1 MYIDNDLMDLVTRS
15 SMKSG
20 NNYGTG
26 MLIIHPETGEI
37 LLGIRSDTKNWCSP
51 GGKVELGESPL
62 QGVLRET
69 LEESGIVVQ
78 SCMFYDYEMHT
89 AENGKNWTS
98 FMFASNSFDSTNL
111 LAQQGEIDGEWGWYP
126 VDLALTMNLFPPTRK
141 SIERAIQAGVL
152 DSYSSSM
159 SNENFIPFVECPT
172 STIRIKDGCCCAYSS
187 QELQESS
194 SIFDDSYLLPWD

>member
-126 VDLALTMNLFPPTRK
+126 LDYALTMNLFPPTRK

-152 DSYSSSM
+152 EGSLK

-187 QELQESS
+187 QESQDSS